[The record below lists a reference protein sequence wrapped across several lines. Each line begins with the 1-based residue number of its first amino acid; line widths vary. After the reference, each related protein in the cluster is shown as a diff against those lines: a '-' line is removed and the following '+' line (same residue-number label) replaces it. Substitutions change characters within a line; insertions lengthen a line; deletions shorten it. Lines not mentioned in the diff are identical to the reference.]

1 LFDLQDPFE
10 VVSVPQTLNRLII
23 SAQITQVSSQKD
35 SNIPFVYFSSKNP
48 KTLLFSMEVMGG
60 PEEYV
65 VTTGCDGDAVLIDMD
80 PNLPDAVAEEV
91 VIDPSGGSSESVHF
105 YQCQQ
110 EGVVEGIDAGS
121 IVEVKEEEISYDDG
135 SEEMSVAIDLAKLSQ
150 GHFSQRDRIH
160 QSGEYKLM
168 SDQVRFGIFS
178 SYSVSTINLSS
189 LNFTFKLNLKV

>member
-1 LFDLQDPFE
+1 
-10 VVSVPQTLNRLII
+10 
-23 SAQITQVSSQKD
+23 
-35 SNIPFVYFSSKNP
+35 
-48 KTLLFSMEVMGG
+48 MEVMGG
-60 PEEYV
+60 PEEFV

-110 EGVVEGIDAGS
+110 EGVIEGMDAGS

-168 SDQVRFGIFS
+168 SDQVCWVDFE
-178 SYSVSTINLSS
+178 S
-189 LNFTFKLNLKV
+189 LKLNSKVHTILIHKNKSAILVIIPKHSFFFLEIL